1 MPRAEY
7 PFAAWPFGSVDAAIW
22 ARHDSPVMNRSLLSA
37 LRDGDETLL
46 SLQPD
51 GPLPR
56 VLGPIIY
63 LAVASGLL
71 TLIVGWNAVTA
82 FERLV
87 IGGEV
92 VVLGMLPWL
101 VARGQARVAVWLL
114 ILSLLAGS
122 SAIVLSFGSLRTV
135 ASIGFAFVVSLAAVF
150 LTRRELVATLLITW
164 GCITWLVYTELSREV
179 MIPSRPITWSH
190 AVMMNLGVLFLGLVV
205 GYVRTVTNTALR
217 EQRRELQERRRAEER
232 LRLSMEATR
241 QGWFDLDLPTGV
253 VEASTQFARLIG
265 ADRGEGPT
273 PMTRDAW
280 IAAIHRDDR
289 ASVLERFARCLQS
302 GATEQ
307 MEYRLLAFD
316 GTFRWIRSIAKV
328 VQYADDGR
336 PLRMSG
342 THADITEQRETS
354 QALAATERGYRALVE
369 LSPVA
374 VIVQRDGIICYAN
387 SAAVAELGAPSAE
400 VLIGEGLRRF
410 VSPEAEERM
419 AAMCQLA
426 ATKPM
431 LSCESTEQPMRRLD
445 GTVFEAG
452 VRCTPVVFDGM
463 PSMQFS
469 FTDHTARKRADE
481 SRLRSRQLEAL
492 GTLAGGIAHDFNNIL
507 FAIRGN
513 AELVAEDAG
522 VSGVSAEHLREILA
536 AGQRASEL
544 VRRITAFARP
554 KEPLHEQVDLPEV
567 LREALRLL
575 RPTIPAGISL
585 DVSVAEPVAPIIADA
600 SQVHE
605 AIVNLTTNAAYAIG
619 SGRVGQIAF
628 RIDRVDV
635 SGPDAEAWGVP
646 PGAYTR
652 LVVRDTGS
660 GMDAATQQRAFDV
673 FYTTKP
679 VGEGSGLGLSMVY
692 GTMRSHGGGI
702 TVESRPGEGATF
714 QLLFPIDR
722 RSARVAESVSSPT
735 HATAPTG
742 VRVLFVDDEP
752 QLVRLAERTLV
763 RMGQEVISF
772 SDPVEALATFRR
784 DPMAFD
790 VVITD
795 LSMPRMSGLDFTRAL
810 REVRRDVPVIMVTG
824 FAGGSDEAEAL
835 RAGVTR
841 VAVKA
846 AGAHQLSQLLA
857 EVLPSA

>member
-1 MPRAEY
+1 M
-7 PFAAWPFGSVDAAIW
+7 
-22 ARHDSPVMNRSLLSA
+22 LSG
-37 LRDGDETLL
+37 LRDDDETLF

-51 GPLPR
+51 GPLQR

-71 TLIVGWNAVTA
+71 TLIIAWNAVTV

-92 VVLGMLPWL
+92 LALGVLPWL
-101 VARGQARVAVWLL
+101 VARARARTAVWLL
-114 ILSLLAGS
+114 NLTLLAGS

-135 ASIGFAFVVSLAAVF
+135 ASIGFAFAVIIAAVF
-150 LTRRELVATLLITW
+150 LTRRELAATLLLAW
-164 GCITWLVYTELSREV
+164 GCITGLVYVESSRTV
-179 MIPSRPITWSH
+179 AVPLRPITWSH

-205 GYVRTVTNTALR
+205 GYVRTVTNMALR

-241 QGWFDLDLPTGV
+241 QGWFDLDLQTGV
-253 VEASTQFARLIG
+253 VEASAQFARLIG
-265 ADRGEGPT
+265 AEQQAASP
-273 PMTRDAW
+273 PMTRDTW

-289 ASVLERFARCLQS
+289 ALVLDRFARCLQS

-307 MEYRLLAFD
+307 MEYRLRAFD
-316 GTFRWIRSIAKV
+316 GSFRWIRSIAKV
-328 VQYADDGR
+328 VQYDDGGQ

-342 THADITEQRETS
+342 THADVTEQMETS

-369 LSPVA
+369 LAPVA
-374 VIVQRDGIICYAN
+374 VIVLRDGIICYAN
-387 SAAVAELGAPSAE
+387 PAAVAELGAPSAE
-400 VLIGEGLRRF
+400 VLIGEGMRRF
-410 VSPEAEERM
+410 VPPEAEEQLTSL
-419 AAMCQLA
+419 CHLA
-426 ATKPM
+426 AAQLMVP
-431 LSCESTEQPMRRLD
+431 SEPTEQPLRRLD
-445 GTVFEAG
+445 GTVFEGG
-452 VRCTPVVFDGM
+452 VRCTSVVFDGL
-463 PSMQFS
+463 PSMQLS
-469 FTDHTARKRADE
+469 FTDVSARKRADE

-513 AELVAEDAG
+513 AELVAEDGG
-522 VSGVSAEHLREILA
+522 VSRSGREQLREILA
-536 AGQRASEL
+536 ASQRASEL

-554 KEPLHEQVDLPEV
+554 KEPVHERVDLPEV

-585 DVSVAEPVAPIIADA
+585 DVAVADEVAPIIADA

-619 SGRVGQIAF
+619 PGRVGRIAF
-628 RIDRVDV
+628 TVDRLDV
-635 SGPDAEAWGVP
+635 AGADAEAWEVA
-646 PGAYTR
+646 PGPYTR

-660 GMDAATQQRAFDV
+660 GMDAATQQRVFDV

-702 TVESRPGEGATF
+702 TVDSRPGEGATF
-714 QLLFPIDR
+714 QLLFPID
-722 RSARVAESVSSPT
+722 ARGARMPGVESEPT
-735 HATAPTG
+735 RGAAPTG
-742 VRVLFVDDEP
+742 VRILFVDDEP
-752 QLVRLAERTLV
+752 QLVRLAERTLG
-763 RMGQEVISF
+763 RLGQVVTSF
-772 SDPVEALATFRR
+772 NDPVEALAAFRR
-784 DPMAFD
+784 DPAAFD

-810 REVRRDVPVIMVTG
+810 RTLRPDVPVIMVTG
-824 FAGGSDEAEAL
+824 FADGRDEAAAL
-835 RAGVTR
+835 EAGVTR

-857 EVLPSA
+857 EVLTPA